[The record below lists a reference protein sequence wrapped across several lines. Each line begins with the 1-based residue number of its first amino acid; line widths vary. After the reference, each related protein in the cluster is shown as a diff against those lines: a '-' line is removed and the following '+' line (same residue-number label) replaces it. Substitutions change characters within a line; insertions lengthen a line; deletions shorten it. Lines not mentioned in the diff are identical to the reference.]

1 MLSNNILTM
10 LFNILFILFAI
21 FTLWLVFYKAGENAG
36 NSSVMVTNNDFWDFI
51 FLLLISFFL
60 GYLILSYIGV
70 VYLSLLC
77 SLLFLRLKTYNWI
90 LVFDFYA
97 LFMSIILVPYFISI
111 GIVYIFILL
120 LIIVFIILSNGSRSG
135 SRSNLR
141 NLHYGKVGPS
151 KLLFQGYG
159 VTVLF
164 TILSIVYFFNSRL
177 WVVKNNFIYNLDL
190 CAILLTIG
198 LFCLLLK
205 LFLKNEEL
213 TFDIL
218 KKRNRV

>member
-1 MLSNNILTM
+1 MFNISILNV
-10 LFNILFILFAI
+10 LFNILFILFAVL
-21 FTLWLVFYKAGENAG
+21 TLWLVFYKTGENAG
-36 NSSVMVTNNDFWDFI
+36 SHSAMITNNDFWDFV
-51 FLLLISFFL
+51 FLLFISFIF

-70 VYLSLLC
+70 IYLSLLFT
-77 SLLFLRLKTYNWI
+77 LLFLKLKTYNWT

-97 LFMSIILVPYFISI
+97 LFMSIILVPYFIPI
-111 GIVYIFILL
+111 GIVYILILL
-120 LIIVFIILSNGSRSG
+120 LIVVFIILSNGF
-135 SRSNLR
+135 RSNLR
-141 NLHYGKVGPS
+141 NLHYGKIVPS
-151 KLLFQGYG
+151 KLLFQGYA

-164 TILSIVYFFNSRL
+164 TILSIIYFFNSRL

>member
-1 MLSNNILTM
+1 MFNISILNV
-10 LFNILFILFAI
+10 LFNILFILFAVL
-21 FTLWLVFYKAGENAG
+21 TLWLVFYKAGENAG
-36 NSSVMVTNNDFWDFI
+36 SNSAMITNNDFWDFV
-51 FLLLISFFL
+51 FLLFISFIF

-70 VYLSLLC
+70 IYLSLLFT
-77 SLLFLRLKTYNWI
+77 LLFLKLKTYNWT

-97 LFMSIILVPYFISI
+97 LFMSIILVPYFIPI
-111 GIVYIFILL
+111 GIVYILILL
-120 LIIVFIILSNGSRSG
+120 LIVVFIILSNG

-141 NLHYGKVGPS
+141 NLHYGKIVPS
-151 KLLFQGYG
+151 KLLFQGYA

-164 TILSIVYFFNSRL
+164 TILSIIYFFNSRL